1 MSRLLA
7 GKTVVVS
14 GASSGIGRACAIEC
28 ARAGAQLVLMG
39 RDEQR
44 LEETQG
50 LLGEGDHRIVRAD
63 LEDVEGLEERL
74 KTALRGCRID
84 GFISCAGVRQIV
96 PLRSSTPDVFRHAL
110 AVNTLGA
117 LDLVRMLTSRSLM
130 APEGGTIVLVSSMAT
145 RSGGPGLGAYCASKA
160 ALEGAMKALVPE
172 LASRKI
178 RINCLLPGHI
188 RGTGM
193 WTEME
198 GLTPEHV
205 GRLKDRYPLG
215 LGEPSDVARAALFL
229 VSEQS
234 RWITGAS
241 LLVDGGYSLRP

>member
-117 LDLVRMLTSRSLM
+117 LELVRILTSRSLM

-145 RSGGPGLGAYCASKA
+145 RSGESWFG
-160 ALEGAMKALVPE
+160 
-172 LASRKI
+172 
-178 RINCLLPGHI
+178 
-188 RGTGM
+188 
-193 WTEME
+193 
-198 GLTPEHV
+198 
-205 GRLKDRYPLG
+205 
-215 LGEPSDVARAALFL
+215 
-229 VSEQS
+229 
-234 RWITGAS
+234 S
-241 LLVDGGYSLRP
+241 LLCLKSCLGGSHESIGS

>member
-1 MSRLLA
+1 
-7 GKTVVVS
+7 
-14 GASSGIGRACAIEC
+14 
-28 ARAGAQLVLMG
+28 
-39 RDEQR
+39 
-44 LEETQG
+44 
-50 LLGEGDHRIVRAD
+50 
-63 LEDVEGLEERL
+63 
-74 KTALRGCRID
+74 
-84 GFISCAGVRQIV
+84 
-96 PLRSSTPDVFRHAL
+96 
-110 AVNTLGA
+110 
-117 LDLVRMLTSRSLM
+117 
-130 APEGGTIVLVSSMAT
+130 
-145 RSGGPGLGAYCASKA
+145 
-160 ALEGAMKALVPE
+160 MKALVPE